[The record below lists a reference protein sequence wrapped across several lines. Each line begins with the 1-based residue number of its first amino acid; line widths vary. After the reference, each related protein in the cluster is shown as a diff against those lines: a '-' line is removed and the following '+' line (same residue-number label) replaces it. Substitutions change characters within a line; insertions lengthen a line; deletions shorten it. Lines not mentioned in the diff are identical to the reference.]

1 MEYLNANASYWSQAV
16 YDAPNV
22 ETYVFRLYGRII
34 KHEFGLDGSTHPK
47 MLDFGCGSG
56 GNCKFFAEKGF
67 NVHGVD
73 QSRIDINR
81 IKERIPY
88 LASNFKCISPLC
100 KPDDIWFDDTIFD
113 IIVSFQTLYYLSDTD
128 LKIRLQSLYNM
139 LKPGG
144 FFIATMMHSSCWYYD
159 MSEPA
164 DDGMHFVKFFREQDV
179 GRVGLTQNDH
189 YINFTDSEEDLID
202 KFSIFK
208 PLHTKGYYDGVYRD
222 DQGSEK
228 HLVFVGQK
236 PNN

>member
-1 MEYLNANASYWSQAV
+1 MLDICFQIV
-16 YDAPNV
+16 
-22 ETYVFRLYGRII
+22 GRII

-128 LKIRLQSLYNM
+128 LKIRLHRYNIN
-139 LKPGG
+139 PVA
-144 FFIATMMHSSCWYYD
+144 FIATICT
-159 MSEPA
+159 
-164 DDGMHFVKFFREQDV
+164 
-179 GRVGLTQNDH
+179 L
-189 YINFTDSEEDLID
+189 L
-202 KFSIFK
+202 
-208 PLHTKGYYDGVYRD
+208 
-222 DQGSEK
+222 
-228 HLVFVGQK
+228 LVLRYE
-236 PNN
+236 